1 MTVIS
6 VTPCY
11 LLPQIYK
18 LILQL
23 FVAEKSAIARIVKDI
38 SAGLVQIY
46 NDIKTVLFAPADTAF
61 NVSHSAFDDFAV
73 IRLDNIVIYRHT
85 DVIKSHCRY
94 LFNILFGYEGGIMLV
109 IVLASTLR
117 DPTAQVY
124 TLIKSVKISHDFPPR
139 SFRHRTGS
147 TPAISL
153 VYSFIITAGRKNQY
167 LNCGGFYIFV

>member
-38 SAGLVQIY
+38 SAGLVQID

-94 LFNILFGYEGGIMLV
+94 LFNILFGYEGRIMFV

-124 TLIKSVKISHDFPPR
+124 TFIKSVKISHGFLLVLFGTVQGKPLQFPL
-139 SFRHRTGS
+139 F
-147 TPAISL
+147 
-153 VYSFIITAGRKNQY
+153 TA
-167 LNCGGFYIFV
+167 LL